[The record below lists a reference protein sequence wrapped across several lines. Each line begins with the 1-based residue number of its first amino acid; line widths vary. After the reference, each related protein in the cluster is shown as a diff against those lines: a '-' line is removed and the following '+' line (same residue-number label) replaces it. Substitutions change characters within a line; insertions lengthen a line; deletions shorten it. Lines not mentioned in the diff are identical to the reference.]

1 MCAAEEG
8 RNSLGIGAV
17 RSTPRPSCASFSK
30 WRRWVTLE
38 EPPHPYYVSMDFA
51 EQLKAQLNIVE
62 VIGQYV
68 RLKKQSSGQRYV
80 GLCPFHSE
88 NTPSF
93 NVHGTL
99 GFYKC
104 FGCDAKGDVFKFI
117 QERESLTFPET
128 LKLLAE
134 RYGIAMPERQR
145 SDDPEGQKRGALLEM
160 QEIAANTFRD
170 NLRAAGG
177 MEARRY
183 LESRA
188 VSKESMDEFRLGL
201 ADASGQQLIKKLQ
214 KFGPALMDESGLV
227 GKREDGSF
235 YDRFRARLMFPIHNE
250 AGKVIGFGG
259 RALRPDDKPKYMNS
273 PGTPLYNKSTV
284 LYNLHRAKIDARK
297 HDRMI
302 LVEGYMDV
310 IAVYAAG
317 IKEVVAASGTA
328 FHSDQV
334 RMVKRQVAQQG
345 NTGQVILNFDSDDAG
360 AESTEKRIA
369 SFLAEGMRVRVLEI
383 PGELDPDEYIQQN
396 GADAYRKLLDGAT
409 PYFHW
414 LADRTRHKFDMG
426 TVEGRVDAFK
436 HLWPTIQQVADRI
449 ERAAIADEMA
459 SYLNLDRETI
469 RQQFKKAQ
477 RTEPA
482 PSRTV
487 SSAVPPN
494 EKILLACLLASVD
507 ARVAIRHYLASSDS
521 LRYLELH
528 AIFAAIV
535 NFDEKTGALALEQ
548 VVNQLEPHLQRILTE
563 ISFADLPMPEEGAAE
578 QALHCLRALE
588 AKGISTQCE
597 VLRRKVQEME
607 RAGDFAG
614 ALAAA
619 EELNALKR
627 HENSGTRSAARA

>member
-1 MCAAEEG
+1 
-8 RNSLGIGAV
+8 
-17 RSTPRPSCASFSK
+17 
-30 WRRWVTLE
+30 
-38 EPPHPYYVSMDFA
+38 MDFA
-51 EQLKAQLNIVE
+51 EQLKSQLNIVE

-93 NVHGTL
+93 NVHGGL

-128 LKLLAE
+128 LRLLAE

-145 SDDPEGQKRGALLEM
+145 SDDPEGQKRAVLHEM
-160 QEIAANTFRD
+160 QEIAASTFQD
-170 NLRAAGG
+170 NLRGSSGA
-177 MEARRY
+177 EARKY
-183 LESRA
+183 LESRN

-201 ADASGQQLIKKLQ
+201 ADASGQQLLKKLQ
-214 KFGPALMDESGLV
+214 KFGAALIEESGLV
-227 GKREDGSF
+227 GKREDGGL

-250 AGKVIGFGG
+250 GGKTIGFGG

-273 PGTPLYNKSTV
+273 PATLLYNKSTV

-302 LVEGYMDV
+302 LVEGYMDA
-310 IAVYAAG
+310 IGVYAAG

-328 FHSDQV
+328 FHADQV

-345 NTGQVILNFDSDDAG
+345 NAGTVILNFDSDNAG
-360 AESTEKRIA
+360 AESTEKRIG
-369 SFLAEGMRVRVLEI
+369 SFLAEGMRVKVLEI
-383 PGELDPDEYIQQN
+383 PGGLDPDEYIQQN

-409 PYFHW
+409 SYFHW

-426 TVEGRVDAFK
+426 TVDGRVDAFK
-436 HLWPTIQQVADRI
+436 YLWPTIQQVSDRI
-449 ERAAIADEMA
+449 ERSAIADEMA

-469 RQQFKKAQ
+469 RQQFRKTTRAEPVQ
-477 RTEPA
+477 WRTL
-482 PSRTV
+482 

-494 EKILLACLLASVD
+494 EKILLACLLASAD
-507 ARVAIRHYLASSDS
+507 ARTAIRHYLATSDS
-521 LRYLELH
+521 LTYLELRP
-528 AIFAAIV
+528 IFGAIV
-535 NFDEKTGALALEQ
+535 SFDEQAAGFSLEA
-548 VVNQLEPHLQRILTE
+548 VVNQLEAHFQRILTE
-563 ISFADLPMPEEGAAE
+563 IGFAELPVQDDGAAE

-588 AKGISTQCE
+588 AKGIAAQCE

-607 RAGDFAG
+607 KAGDFSA
-614 ALAAA
+614 ALLAA

-627 HENSGTRSAARA
+627 RANSNFRNTTGA